1 MTPGKPRS
9 ITVSVQVANTNAVS
23 KGQRTDHRHSLE
35 AISGRASPR
44 PRCKKPDGQSKLGGY
59 SVAPVRRLLLFGALL
74 TTFAL
79 AATAG
84 TVKEI
89 ARLWAERTAGKP
101 AWRRAAY
108 NGCLDGFR

>member
-1 MTPGKPRS
+1 M
-9 ITVSVQVANTNAVS
+9 
-23 KGQRTDHRHSLE
+23 
-35 AISGRASPR
+35 
-44 PRCKKPDGQSKLGGY
+44 
-59 SVAPVRRLLLFGALL
+59 APVRRLLLFGALL